1 MEITKKDIEHIAT
14 LSMLNLSEDEIEGY
28 AKDMEEI
35 ISFVNKINELDTENL
50 EESAFALDAY
60 NVFRKDEVKESF
72 DRELLL
78 KNAPSSNGVQ
88 YQLPP
93 VIVD

>member
-1 MEITKKDIEHIAT
+1 MEITKKDIEHIAN
-14 LSMLNLSEDEIEGY
+14 LSSLNLSEDEIDGY
-28 AKDMEEI
+28 AKDMQEI
-35 ISFVNKINELDTENL
+35 ISFVDKINELDTSDIA
-50 EESAFALDAY
+50 ESAFALDSY

-78 KNAPSSNGVQ
+78 QNAPSSNGVQ

-93 VIVD
+93 IIE

>member
-1 MEITKKDIEHIAT
+1 MNITKQDIEHIAQ
-14 LSMLNLSEDEIEGY
+14 LSSLNLSEEEIAGY

-50 EESAFALDAY
+50 KESAFALDGV
-60 NVFRKDEVKESF
+60 NVFRKDEVKDSF
-72 DRELLL
+72 DRELLMQ
-78 KNAPSSNGVQ
+78 NAPSSNGVA

-93 VIVD
+93 ILE

>member
-14 LSMLNLSEDEIEGY
+14 LSSLNLSEEEIEGY
-28 AKDMEEI
+28 TKDMQNI
-35 ISFVNKINELDTENL
+35 VSFAEQIQEVNTDDAV
-50 EESAFALDAY
+50 ESAFALDSY

-72 DRELLL
+72 DRDLLL
-78 KNAPSSNGVQ
+78 QNAPSSNGVQ

-93 VIVD
+93 IIE

>member
-1 MEITKKDIEHIAT
+1 MEITRKDIEHIAT
-14 LSMLNLSEDEIEGY
+14 LSMLNLSEDEIDGY

-72 DRELLL
+72 DRDLLL
-78 KNAPSSNGVQ
+78 ENAPSSNGVQ